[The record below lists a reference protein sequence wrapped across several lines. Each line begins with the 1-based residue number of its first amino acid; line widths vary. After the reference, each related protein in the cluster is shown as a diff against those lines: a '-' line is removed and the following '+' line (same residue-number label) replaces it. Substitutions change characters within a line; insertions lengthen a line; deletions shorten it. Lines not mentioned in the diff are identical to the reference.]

1 MMRAIAVAG
10 VAALVLQ
17 GCTGQEKTVDVSPE
31 VMDANTR
38 EARESVKAFFGELK
52 GELVS
57 AIKAGGPGHAVSV
70 CNTKAGEITERVSR
84 ERGMA
89 LSRVS
94 MKNRNPGNAPN
105 DWQRDVLE
113 MFEKDKAAGTDP
125 SKLEY
130 RTVVATA
137 DGNQFRYMKAIPTAE
152 VCLNC
157 HGAELAPAVQAKLDE
172 LYPKDKAIGYAV
184 GDLRGAFVVTRN
196 LSRN

>member
-1 MMRAIAVAG
+1 MMRAIAIAG
-10 VAALVLQ
+10 VAAFVLQ
-17 GCTGQEKTVDVSPE
+17 GCSSQEKTVDVPPE
-31 VMDANTR
+31 LMDSNTR
-38 EARESVKAFFGELK
+38 EARESVKTFFGELK

-57 AIKAGGPGHAVSV
+57 AIKAGGPDHAVSV
-70 CNTKAGEITERVSR
+70 CHTEAGEITERVSR
-84 ERGMA
+84 ERGMT

-94 MKNRNPGNAPN
+94 LKNRNPGNAPS

-113 MFEKDKAAGTDP
+113 MFEKDKAAGKDP
-125 SKLEY
+125 MKLEY

-172 LYPKDKAIGYAV
+172 LYPDDKAIGYAV
-184 GDLRGAFVVTRN
+184 GDLRGAFVVTRD
-196 LSRN
+196 L

>member
-1 MMRAIAVAG
+1 MMRAIAIAG

-17 GCTGQEKTVDVSPE
+17 GCSGQEKTVDVSPE
-31 VMDANTR
+31 VMDSNTR
-38 EARESVKAFFGELK
+38 EAREGVKVFFGELK

-57 AIKAGGPGHAVSV
+57 AIQAGGPAHAVDV
-70 CNTKAGEITERVSR
+70 CNTKAGEIAARVSR

-94 MKNRNPGNAPN
+94 LKNRNPGNAPN

-113 MFEKDKAAGTDP
+113 MFEKDKAAGSDP

-157 HGAELAPAVQAKLDE
+157 HGAELAPAGQAKIDE
-172 LYPKDKAIGYAV
+172 LYPDDKATGYAV
-184 GDLRGAFVVTRN
+184 GDLRGAFVVTRD
-196 LSRN
+196 L